1 LYVAGKKKYLVGR
14 KAHQHEPRPRK
25 KKKIQRRIEGEEKT
39 IIQLVL
45 NFNRVVVVAAA
56 LASASCG
63 LQPIKIH
70 TRPEDKKMNLVK
82 RKKEKTVQRI
92 KKNRGKNTQKTKDN
106 KTIARDG
113 QRARAFKSR
122 VNLFI

>member
-1 LYVAGKKKYLVGR
+1 MTILILKEKIKQKREKIFFFWYVAGKRKNLVGR
-14 KAHQHEPRPRK
+14 KVHQHEPRPRTK
-25 KKKIQRRIEGEEKT
+25 KKTKIQRRIEGEEKT

-63 LQPIKIH
+63 LHPIKIH

-92 KKNRGKNTQKTKDN
+92 
-106 KTIARDG
+106 
-113 QRARAFKSR
+113 
-122 VNLFI
+122 

>member
-1 LYVAGKKKYLVGR
+1 MVRSGKKEKSSR
-14 KAHQHEPRPRK
+14 SESTSTRTKASDK
-25 KKKIQRRIEGEEKT
+25 KKTKIQRRIEGEEKT

-63 LQPIKIH
+63 LHPIKIH

-92 KKNRGKNTQKTKDN
+92 
-106 KTIARDG
+106 
-113 QRARAFKSR
+113 
-122 VNLFI
+122 